1 VSVTDLSAVASVL
14 GLELTV
20 GLYPTGEPLRDKGH
34 QALIARLRA
43 ILSPA
48 FRVMAEAPLPT
59 LGDRRAWDLLLRL
72 PQQLIGVEAETRIRD
87 MQRLVRHMHE
97 RERDGGADTVLL
109 VLADTRTNPT
119 TGGRASPGAR
129 TVVRRGAASVAEES
143 EKRSAAAGIGRGAHL
158 TRTVNSVGLL
168 AKTGEA
174 FGVGLL
180 AGSRGLEQVGGLDEM
195 RASLVPLPQFNEAL
209 ADLLLDE
216 RIAYPRPRRLVGKRE
231 LQVERLL
238 GAT

>member
-97 RERDGGADTVLL
+97 RERDGGVDVVVLL
-109 VLADTRTNPT
+109 LAASRTNRALVDELRLALGQQYGTSPRSILAALRAGQSLPG
-119 TGGRASPGAR
+119 TG
-129 TVVRRGAASVAEES
+129 VV
-143 EKRSAAAGIGRGAHL
+143 
-158 TRTVNSVGLL
+158 LL
-168 AKTGEA
+168 
-174 FGVGLL
+174 
-180 AGSRGLEQVGGLDEM
+180 
-195 RASLVPLPQFNEAL
+195 
-209 ADLLLDE
+209 
-216 RIAYPRPRRLVGKRE
+216 
-231 LQVERLL
+231 
-238 GAT
+238 